1 MGDFR
6 CVWGDV
12 FGVCAC
18 VRVDKPQHC
27 IPATAPIGSGGS
39 LKAPPPSRDGGSK
52 PEAVG
57 GVRGGTAKFG
67 ITEKTLRLP

>member
-39 LKAPPPSRDGGSK
+39 LKAPSLPEMEGASPRPSGGRGGEGGGSHDF
-52 PEAVG
+52 AV
-57 GVRGGTAKFG
+57 T
-67 ITEKTLRLP
+67 T